1 MQTRAT
7 RSRPAT
13 HEIIIPR
20 RLMRHPMYMDTM
32 LSTSIH
38 WSPLPGG
45 EAGVASFSGSDSGA
59 AAATAGLDI
68 HVGAGTRTADEG
80 NKSSVPGA
88 AAVPVG
94 VKGPLRS
101 STRLF
106 LPDGS
111 GTMSSPAAP
120 PPPREP
126 SASAGMAN
134 ADAAPLVLEPGPS
147 AHGRAKGSL
156 RGAREPSHS
165 GRHSC
170 SFTFFIYWC
179 TAAQTCSE
187 L

>member
-38 WSPLPGG
+38 WSPVPGG
-45 EAGVASFSGSDSGA
+45 EAGVASISGSDRGVA
-59 AAATAGLDI
+59 APTAGLDI
-68 HVGAGTRTADEG
+68 DVGSGTRTIDEG

-88 AAVPVG
+88 ATVPVG
-94 VKGPLRS
+94 TKGPLLP
-101 STRLF
+101 STRLL
-106 LPDGS
+106 LPGGS
-111 GTMSSPAAP
+111 GTMSPPAAP

-156 RGAREPSHS
+156 RGAREPRHS
-165 GRHSC
+165 GRQSC
-170 SFTFFIYWC
+170 SFTFLQYCC